1 MTVAAVA
8 TTEVQEDSADT
19 NAEAYADYDEAAGAA
34 EAFMLRCVGDF
45 LEIDPGDV
53 EGRRRALDKR
63 LSRETSGGPGERR
76 LELKY
81 ECEALVLGATVQ
93 ETTV

>member
-19 NAEAYADYDEAAGAA
+19 NAKAYADYGDAVEAA
-34 EAFMLRCVGDF
+34 EAFMFRCVGDF
-45 LEIDPGDV
+45 FGIDPGDE
-53 EGRRRALDKR
+53 EGRKRALNER

-81 ECEALVLGATVQ
+81 ECENLVLGATVQ
-93 ETTV
+93 ETTI